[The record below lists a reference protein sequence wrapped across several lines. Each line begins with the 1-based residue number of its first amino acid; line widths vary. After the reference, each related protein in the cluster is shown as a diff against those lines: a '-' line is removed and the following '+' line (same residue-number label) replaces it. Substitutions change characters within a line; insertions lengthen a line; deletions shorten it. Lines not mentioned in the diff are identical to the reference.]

1 MTSCHLHLNRRAERT
16 SGPATADLRHEHEVI
31 LRALAVLE
39 RLGDRLA
46 SGRAVSHATV
56 SELVQL
62 LRTFADRCHH
72 GKEEDHLFPAMRA
85 KGAGDALP
93 VFLEEHEE
101 GRRHLRTLA
110 SDASGA
116 ERAAAARRYVGM
128 LRDHIQRENEVLFPL
143 ADGLFTAAEHA
154 ALARAYGD
162 VELQTVGPGVHDQLV
177 ATLAGLEATVLPADV
192 ES

>member
-1 MTSCHLHLNRRAERT
+1 MTSCHLHLDRRAERT

-46 SGRAVSHATV
+46 SGRPVSKATV

-62 LRTFADRCHH
+62 LRTLADRCHH
-72 GKEEDHLFPAMRA
+72 AKEEDHLFPAMRA

-101 GRRHLRTLA
+101 GRRYLRTLA

-116 ERAAAARRYVGM
+116 ERAAAARRYVGL
-128 LRDHIQRENEVLFPL
+128 LRNHIERENEVLFPL
-143 ADGLFTAAEHA
+143 ADGLFTPEEHSD
-154 ALARAYGD
+154 LARAYAD
-162 VELQTVGPGVHDQLV
+162 VELRVVGPGVHDQLV
-177 ATLAGLEATVLPADV
+177 ATLTRLEAAVPPAEV